1 MSISKQLI
9 INVATQLTNVA
20 IKNSEIVQP
29 YVKPS
34 HYRRGLIA
42 LNALHYALRVADKDK

>member
-1 MSISKQLI
+1 MNRKQYLDLAKI
-9 INVATQLTNVA
+9 AVNTA

-29 YVKPS
+29 YVDKK

-42 LNALHYALRVADKDK
+42 LNALYFLLNKTGGK